1 MILWDLKIHWN
12 AGFCVFDWIVNNT
25 VGSSQKANIR
35 LYTGNVQSK
44 CTLHTIFYRFFFQS

>member
-35 LYTGNVQSK
+35 LYTGNVQSE